1 MADDL
6 PGQVSPRERI
16 TPLPVGRIS
25 RRSDSLNLEPRG
37 EQFGP
42 EYKSAK
48 KGEWCLDG
56 TDVLRIP
63 DFELTLEVRLQ
74 PFACP

>member
-1 MADDL
+1 MADGL
-6 PGQVSPRERI
+6 HGQVSPRVRI

-25 RRSDSLNLEPRG
+25 QRSDSLNLEPHG

-48 KGEWCLDG
+48 KGEWYVDG

-63 DFELTLEVRLQ
+63 DFELTREVR
-74 PFACP
+74 